1 MPPKKRKILETV
13 EKKVAEPDS
22 KKPKEMD
29 SSDLNLDD
37 FLEENDPT
45 ADKFIQIANSPVS
58 FNFNRL
64 NLGIKISITI
74 FLYNS
79 SGFHTKCLKS

>member
-45 ADKFIQIANSPVS
+45 ADKFLQIANSSVS
-58 FNFNRL
+58 FIQL
-64 NLGIKISITI
+64 
-74 FLYNS
+74 
-79 SGFHTKCLKS
+79 

>member
-13 EKKVAEPDS
+13 EEKVAEPDS
-22 KKPKEMD
+22 KKTKEMD